1 MAKVLNNFPLFPV
14 SVIVFPGEIQ
24 PLHVFE
30 ERYKQLI
37 NDSGDD
43 QAVFGIPY
51 VKDGKMCLYGSGVV
65 IHKVLATSPSG
76 ELDILVKGVNMF
88 VISDIKEQLPGKLY
102 AGGKVKILDRINDIA
117 NPSLIEKF
125 RDYKMTLSRINKDS
139 GVTSGI
145 ITSNHVL
152 DIAGQLPLENEE
164 KYSII
169 KLKDQ
174 MQREKYLSD
183 KLDFLQII
191 NVKLEEVGY
200 RFYLN

>member
-1 MAKVLNNFPLFPV
+1 MSRVLNDFPLFPV

-30 ERYKQLI
+30 NRYKQLI
-37 NDSGDD
+37 NDMENDKEI
-43 QAVFGIPY
+43 FGIPY

-65 IHKVLATSPSG
+65 IHKILATSASG
-76 ELDILVKGVNMF
+76 EMDVLVKGVMMF
-88 VISDIKEQLPGKLY
+88 VINDMKEQLPGKLY
-102 AGGKVKILDRINDIA
+102 AGGKVKLLDEMNNIA
-117 NPSLIEKF
+117 GTPLIEKF
-125 RDYKMTLSRINKDS
+125 RNYKMQLSKINKDS

-169 KLKDQ
+169 KIKDKQ
-174 MQREKYLSD
+174 QREKYLSD
-183 KLDFLQII
+183 KLDFLQMI
-191 NVKLEEVGY
+191 NSKLEEVGY